1 MEEEEYRIV
10 RRTMSTFLD
19 ELNEIQLRDRS
30 AAQRRGIQVPRVQCG
45 RSRGNRRGRGA
56 CTTLSRDG
64 AGSSA
69 PPGDRSESIR
79 FQSKTVLLPYFL
91 QTSITSRQ
99 PYLPYFMLALVPL
112 LSSPFLSLQFP
123 QLSSSFTSCGMIDRR
138 QLLTTSWDPS
148 TAATGRCVLRALTPC
163 SRRLCCTTGRP
174 MGTTRSTMW
183 ALPCC

>member
-1 MEEEEYRIV
+1 V
-10 RRTMSTFLD
+10 RRTMSIFLD
-19 ELNEIQLRDRS
+19 ELNEIQLRDRG
-30 AAQRRGIQVPRVQCG
+30 AAQRRGIQVPCVQCG
-45 RSRGNRRGRGA
+45 RSRGSRRGRGA
-56 CTTLSRDG
+56 CTSLSRDG

-79 FQSKTVLLPYFL
+79 FLSKTVLLPYYL
-91 QTSITSRQ
+91 QTSITRRQ
-99 PYLPYFMLALVPL
+99 PYIPCFMLALVHP
-112 LSSPFLSLQFP
+112 LSSPVLPCPLLQFT

-183 ALPCC
+183 ALPCF